1 METIS
6 ADILANFTGKI
17 ETRQTVQNNGDFE

>member
-6 ADILANFTGKI
+6 AEILANFTGKI
-17 ETRQTVQNNGDFE
+17 ETSQTVQNNGYFE